1 MRSFFNEF
9 RRSIGTLSSEWL
21 LPCYAEDVAQFQA
34 LQLSPPS
41 PSSGSP
47 CYNPGVLDFF
57 DLDAEVDIDLSRSS
71 PSDSSASDSYS
82 SGSFPSSASIDGDN
96 FIDDIAMA
104 D

>member
-9 RRSIGTLSSEWL
+9 RISIGTPSSVWL
-21 LPCYAEDVAQFQA
+21 LPCYAEDVARF
-34 LQLSPPS
+34 QLSPPS